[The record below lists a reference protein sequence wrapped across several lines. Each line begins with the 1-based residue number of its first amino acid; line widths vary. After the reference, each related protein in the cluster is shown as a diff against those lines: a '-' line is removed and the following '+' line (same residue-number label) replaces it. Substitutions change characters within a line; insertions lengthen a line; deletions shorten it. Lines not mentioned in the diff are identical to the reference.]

1 MEMSSNNNQVN
12 LATLERLGKPA
23 SAGSGRHH
31 LAGNALG
38 QGALNN
44 GLEDKNWHQMTHIM
58 KKRLSLQVSL
68 VFNTLCCNQTAI
80 QAV

>member
-12 LATLERLGKPA
+12 LATLERPGKPA
-23 SAGSGRHH
+23 SSGSEKRH

-38 QGALNN
+38 SETLKN